1 MNENNDVDEET
12 PCTMNQ
18 NTNSAVIQLIL
29 FINTGKQNKRSFGS
43 KKVFFYPKAKN
54 NPQVYNFMITFM
66 NYSNLHQYLYKN
78 LTFQA

>member
-43 KKVFFYPKAKN
+43 KKVFFFTQKLKTTLKCI
-54 NPQVYNFMITFM
+54 F
-66 NYSNLHQYLYKN
+66 S
-78 LTFQA
+78 